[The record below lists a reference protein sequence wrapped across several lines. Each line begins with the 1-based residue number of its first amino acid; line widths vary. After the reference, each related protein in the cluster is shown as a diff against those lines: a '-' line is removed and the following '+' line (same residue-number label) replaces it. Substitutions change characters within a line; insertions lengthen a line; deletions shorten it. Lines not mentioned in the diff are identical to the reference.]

1 MIGVSKVKTYH
12 FTVTVK
18 DNSGKITQEMHTVS
32 ETDTPFGAAVA
43 LGKVVSFYD
52 SLKDKKQIREYHILE
67 E

>member
-1 MIGVSKVKTYH
+1 MKTYH

>member
-1 MIGVSKVKTYH
+1 MKTYH
-12 FTVTVK
+12 FTITVK
-18 DNSGKITQEMHTVS
+18 DNAGKITQERHTVS

-52 SLKDKKQIREYHILE
+52 GLKDKKQIREYRVME

>member
-1 MIGVSKVKTYH
+1 MKTYH

-18 DNSGKITQEMHTVS
+18 DNAGKITQERHTVS

-52 SLKDKKQIREYHILE
+52 GLKDKKQIREYHILE